1 MSIVT
6 MTPFEAL
13 GILDQAASM
22 APGNRRDHLTIQ
34 QAVEELRRFIV
45 ENKKEEDGHG

>member
-1 MSIVT
+1 
-6 MTPFEAL
+6 MTTYEAL

-22 APGNRRDHLTIQ
+22 APGNRRDHATIQ
-34 QAVEELRRFIV
+34 QAVEELKRFIV